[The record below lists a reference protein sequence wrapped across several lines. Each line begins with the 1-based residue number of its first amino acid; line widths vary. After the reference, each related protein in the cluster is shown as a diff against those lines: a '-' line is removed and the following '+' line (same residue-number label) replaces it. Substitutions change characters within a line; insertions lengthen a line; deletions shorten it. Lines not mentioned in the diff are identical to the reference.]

1 MYNNYYNKKNSFSGN
16 AWNKRDD
23 FKLMQDVD
31 RQKAYT
37 DTFNEYKNTANEV
50 MKEQA
55 MGYKV
60 PKATSQYGVMGTS
73 VPSYGDNSWTGG
85 ANNKNFYDEF
95 GSVYGYNGNYTNNDT
110 YNKWKNYGTV
120 GSSGNVFGDDYKFS
134 DYTEANVKSEYE
146 QTKANWENEFN
157 MYKQAYEDY
166 KKTLENASAERQK
179 AYIRKQY
186 DLKNA
191 MEQSTALGRGGLGT
205 TESGYNRIN
214 NNYMNAYNSVSE
226 RANETIDDVLN
237 DYKNAYSQIQT
248 QNRFLEEQAKGKQ
261 TNYFVDYLKRYL
273 DGDDMNSGQIGA
285 NLGRDLTYGEGDNQ
299 KTVNE
304 YLTKDKEDELLEYIK
319 EYKNLENRGYFLNN
333 KEFED
338 ISNGYMDIVKGYGSE
353 NEAYNDYLKYA
364 NELKAKEEAIKPENY
379 QQRGAIGTAKVEVIK
394 HGTSGGIMS
403 KPINDYKVSFE
414 GKKYQLEKGWTGL
427 PNAYNIQT
435 NNKPIEGDIIRDKG
449 SVFIFYLNQWCKMI

>member
-55 MGYKV
+55 MGYKA
-60 PKATSQYGVMGTS
+60 PKISSSYGVMGTS

-134 DYTEANVKSEYE
+134 DYTEANVKAEYE

-226 RANETIDDVLN
+226 NANETIEDVLN

-248 QNRFLEEQAKGKQ
+248 QNRLLEEQAKGKQ

-333 KEFED
+333 KDFED
-338 ISNGYMDIVKGYGSE
+338 ISNGYMDTIKGYGSE

-364 NELKAKEEAIKPENY
+364 NELKMKEVVKNPVNY
-379 QQRGAIGTAKVEVIK
+379 KQRGAIANVVNNISSIGANEKL
-394 HGTSGGIMS
+394 
-403 KPINDYKVSFE
+403 VSYNGHQYYCATTGYNLQKE
-414 GKKYQLEKGWTGL
+414 LEKNYN
-427 PNAYNIQT
+427 NAID
-435 NNKPIEGDIIRDKG
+435 GDIVEANHSNYVKIGQYWFSMNSK
-449 SVFIFYLNQWCKMI
+449 W